1 MKHFQQLLIIAV
13 SAFAL
18 TSCSIKQALNLVDC
32 NYEYNKVDNFSFLK
46 MEQRELLSFAG
57 IAKVLSY
64 IKSPNEDAT
73 LGFTVH
79 MNVTN
84 PNQGTASMERLYYTV
99 MLDSVEVGEG
109 CCTEPFEVM
118 AGATADLPLKLNVN
132 MTQLLKKENRP
143 VLTNTLKNVI
153 HKSDVPTMI
162 TVNLRPVIRVAGIPL
177 GVPKAIPLTFPYG
190 GAQKGGTSEL

>member
-1 MKHFQQLLIIAV
+1 MLKFKHLLLIA
-13 SAFAL
+13 AAAL
-18 TSCSIKQALNLVDC
+18 SFTSCNIKQALNLVDC
-32 NYEYNKVDNFSFLK
+32 DYEYSRVDNFTFLK

-57 IAKVLSY
+57 AARVLNY
-64 IKSPNEDAT
+64 IKSPDQDAT

-79 MNVTN
+79 LKVTN
-84 PNQGTASMERLYYTV
+84 PNKGTASMERLFYTV
-99 MLDSVEVGEG
+99 SLDSVEVGEG
-109 CCTEPFEVM
+109 CSTEPFEVL
-118 AGATADLPLKLNVN
+118 GETSADLPLKLDVN

-153 HKSDVPTMI
+153 HKSKVPTMI

-190 GAQKGGTSEL
+190 GDEK